1 MRLSRRLGLVFSTF
15 GLAIAGG
22 FLYVHVKVLREEVY
36 ARAGNMAEV
45 TSSAVRSLVE
55 AQARAGRFAELGRD
69 LETMVR
75 RSGVASVTV
84 LDRRGRR
91 LLARADRTELLSRE
105 PHPDVAIERVEDGV
119 FDFEVP
125 VRLGTKGRGTVQIGF
140 HTAAIEDRLR
150 EVESG
155 AVQSAVTAFLAI
167 TLAALMI
174 GGWFGLRIERLVP
187 RIEALPRDPER
198 FRPLRTDT
206 SGDEVSRLAAA
217 FNRLGESLRAET
229 LRRRGVELEKREL
242 AAMLVHDLKTPL
254 TVIKSG
260 LTLLEEQ
267 LREKTAVKAAAAAAP
282 SLPGVAL
289 DKPRRKD
296 DSHKRTFEL
305 LEMSSDRL
313 LRMVEDVLQ
322 LSRLEEVSGLREREA
337 LDVGAMAR
345 ACAKDF
351 QLVVEDRKQSI
362 AVDVP
367 AAPFPVAGDAPLLRR
382 VLDNLVHNAVEHTPE
397 GGTITLS
404 VRSDGETVRVSVSDS
419 GPGVPPEARAH
430 LFRKFFQKDLKRH
443 VGNVGLGLALC
454 EKAVHR
460 HGGTIGIEDA
470 EPRGARFYFVLPAA
484 QPEML

>member
-1 MRLSRRLGLVFSTF
+1 MRLSRRLGLVFSSF

-22 FLYVHVKVLREEVY
+22 FLYGHVKVLRQEVY

-55 AQARAGRFAELGRD
+55 AQARAGRFAELGRN

-75 RSGVASVTV
+75 QSGIASVTV

-91 LLARADRTELLSRE
+91 LLARADRSELLARV
-105 PHPDVAIERVEDGV
+105 PHPGVPIEGASDGV

-125 VRLGTKGRGTVQIGF
+125 VSLGAKGRGTVQIGF
-140 HTAAIEDRLR
+140 HTAAIEERLR

-155 AVQSAVTAFLAI
+155 AVQSSVTAFLAI

-174 GGWFGLRIERLVP
+174 GVWFGRRIERLVP

-198 FRPLRTDT
+198 FRPLRTDA

-267 LREKTAVKAAAAAAP
+267 MREKPAVKAAAAAP
-282 SLPGVAL
+282 VLPGVEFE
-289 DKPRRKD
+289 KPRRKE

-305 LEMSSDRL
+305 LDMSTDRL
-313 LRMVEDVLQ
+313 QRMVEDVLQ

-337 LDVGAMAR
+337 VDMGAMAR

-362 AVDVP
+362 ALDVP
-367 AAPFPVAGDAPLLRR
+367 SAPFPVAGDAALLRR
-382 VLDNLVHNAVEHTPE
+382 VLDNLAHNAVEHTPA
-397 GGTITLS
+397 GGTITLA
-404 VRSDGETVRVSVSDS
+404 VRSDGQTVRVSVSDS
-419 GPGVPPEARAH
+419 GPGVPPEARAT
-430 LFRKFFQKDLKRH
+430 LFHKFFQRDLKRH

-454 EKAVHR
+454 EKAVQR

-484 QPEML
+484 QPDML